1 MTIEIQ
7 PHALGF
13 FAYVTD
19 GARLV
24 ACGDPKLCPI
34 EAVHGAAERAIRSLL
49 RNKRAHYH
57 LCVEG
62 NTHGQAEKAAQQETV

>member
-7 PHALGF
+7 PHDLGF

-24 ACGDPKLCPI
+24 ACGEPKPCPI
-34 EAVHGAAERAIRSLL
+34 EAVHGAAERAIRNVLSH
-49 RNKRAHYH
+49 KQGHYH

-62 NTHGQAEKAAQQETV
+62 NTHGQAEKAAEQETV